1 MTNKN
6 LLEAEMKRRGDNGNV
21 LAEFLE
27 ITPNTLSKK
36 KRGRAEF
43 TQSEI
48 MKMKERYSLSASS
61 LDEIF
66 FGKELS

>member
-6 LLEAEMKRRGDNGNV
+6 LLEAEMKRRGDNGNG
-21 LAEFLE
+21 LAEFLG

-48 MKMKERYSLSASS
+48 MKMKERYSLSAS
-61 LDEIF
+61 
-66 FGKELS
+66 

>member
-6 LLEAEMKRRGDNGNV
+6 LLEAEMKRHGDNGNV
-21 LAEFLE
+21 LAAALG
-27 ITPNTLSKK
+27 ITANTLSKK

-48 MKMKERYSLSASS
+48 MRMKERYSLSASS

-66 FGKELS
+66 FEKELS